1 MTKHGAQNSG
11 KDLVRI
17 NTLTLRDGLQSTGVW
32 NDFFPIV
39 KRALKELA
47 DARNGATGE
56 QPNVER
62 LHKIAKMTREVG
74 YIGQE
79 MFWGQSFQKHMIA
92 EISPFEAMELYRR
105 VYGDEFQLT
114 GLGRGVNAVGFRPY
128 GQDVIDALVVRF
140 AERGGVTGDKKIKMR
155 IFDALNSQDNCA
167 SMVKAAARYNASG
180 EAGVKPIWI
189 EAALCYQPPRE
200 INKWDDN
207 GNVTERVPLFTNAYY
222 LNYAR
227 KQIAAAE
234 SAGSVLDSLV
244 IKDMAGQL
252 NANRLAELLPP
263 LKELGLPVYLH
274 MHATNYES
282 TIETIQVAVDNGIAG
297 FEVADWP
304 LADGTSHA
312 SVRDVLPGREDK
324 MVPIDLNA
332 LTALETEYE
341 TIFGQKDKLFE
352 TEGTPQSHRDD
363 LKLSRKERLIL
374 WQLGIPGGAMPAVM
388 DLLIKSSKLKKITMN
403 EAIATFEEELER
415 LQDEVGWVPLVTPMA
430 DIIYTQ
436 AIINMQNGRYNVVE
450 DRFGKMILGKYGR
463 YVNHDNDEEIQF
475 APHVI
480 QAVIDYCQ
488 GVKDGT
494 KLALGGK
501 PYPPPVY
508 SKEKATYALEMDGT
522 REKLRPL
529 LERAQIDPESPIA
542 DEALVMKL
550 MEPPAST
557 NLTERILLGRQ
568 QERMAELLA
577 SIEET
582 VGPLEQV
589 FADQDQLAFIADYY
603 QGERVAGLVREL
615 LQPVQGRSLD
625 QLLEAE
631 AVSMAAKRPGA
642 PWEETKRE
650 VARILGAALQTR
662 YVENNVV
669 MAKAAKDIPF
679 EPSLALYYA
688 DYLDSNGHAPEAD
701 VRQQIGERVQQTFQ
715 AWLSDPLAT
724 ATPDAV
730 YENRMLHA
738 ALSGDSRLYGVVPP
752 AAPPV
757 YQDTLQ

>member
-1 MTKHGAQNSG
+1 MATHAAQNG
-11 KDLVRI
+11 GGDLVRI

-32 NDFFPIV
+32 MDFFPIV
-39 KRALKELA
+39 KRALKEQA
-47 DARNGATGE
+47 EARNGATGE
-56 QPNVER
+56 QPNLER
-62 LHKIAKMTREVG
+62 LRKIASMTRDVG

-92 EISPFEAMELYRR
+92 EISPFEAMELYRH
-105 VYGDEFQLT
+105 VYGDAFQLT

-180 EAGVKPIWI
+180 GAGVKPIWI

-200 INKWDDN
+200 INKWDEN
-207 GNVTERVPLFTNAYY
+207 GNVVERVPLFTNDYY
-222 LNYAR
+222 INYAK

-252 NANRLAELLPP
+252 NAKRLAELLPH
-263 LKELGLPVYLH
+263 LQELGLPVYLH
-274 MHATNYES
+274 MHATSYDS
-282 TIETIQVAVDNGIAG
+282 TVETIQTAVDLGIAG

-324 MVPIDLNA
+324 MVPIDLDA

-388 DLLIKSSKLKKITMN
+388 DLLIKSAKLKKMTMN
-403 EAIATFEEELER
+403 ESIQTFEAELER

-450 DRFGKMILGKYGR
+450 DRFAKMILGKYGR
-463 YVNHDNDEEIQF
+463 YVNHANDDEIEF

-508 SKEKATYALEMDGT
+508 SKEKATYALEMDAT

-529 LERAQIDPESPIA
+529 LERAQIDPESPEA

-568 QERMAELLA
+568 QERMTELLA
-577 SIEET
+577 SIAEK

-589 FADQDQLAFIADYY
+589 FADEDQLAFIGDYY
-603 QGERVAGLVREL
+603 QGERVAGIVRDL
-615 LQPVQGRSLD
+615 LQPVQSRSLD
-625 QLLEAE
+625 QVLEAE
-631 AVSMAAKRPGA
+631 SAGMASKRPDA
-642 PWEETKRE
+642 EPEETRRE

-662 YVENNVV
+662 FVENNVV
-669 MAKAAKDIPF
+669 MARDAKDIPF
-679 EPSLALYYA
+679 EPSLALYYC
-688 DYLDSNGHAPEAD
+688 DYFDSNGHAPDAET
-701 VRQQIGERVQQTFQ
+701 RKQIDERVQQAFQ
-715 AWLSDPLAT
+715 KWLADPLAT
-724 ATPDAV
+724 GTPDAV

-738 ALSGDSRLYGVVPP
+738 ALSGDARLYGVMPP

-757 YQDTLQ
+757 YQEYLQ